1 MLRQIT
7 VHGQSVKGVAEAFG
21 LSRRTVAK
29 WKARFEAQG
38 TAGLV
43 DRSSR
48 PMRLPRAK
56 APVKAARIERLRRQ
70 RLPYAQIGARVG
82 LSAASVCRWL
92 RARGLHRLPSL
103 EVAVPIV
110 RYEKDRPGEL
120 VHIDIKKL
128 ARIEAVGH
136 RITGEYWNRSR
147 GAGYEHVFVAIDDR
161 SRVACAQIL
170 PDEQQGSALIF
181 LNSVCE
187 FYQRLGVSIEGI
199 MTDNGPAF
207 LSRAFERALSH
218 LHIKH
223 VRTRPYT
230 PRTNGKAERFIQTM
244 LREWAY
250 ARAFKHSDIRQL
262 HLLKWLHYYNWHR
275 PHSSLNAQ
283 PPLSIIGLPVNN
295 LLQIHN

>member
-1 MLRQIT
+1 MVRQIT
-7 VHGQSVKGVAEAFG
+7 VHGQPVKRVAEAFG

-38 TAGLV
+38 TAGLA

-56 APVKAARIERLRRQ
+56 ARAQAARIERLRRQ
-70 RLPYAQIGARVG
+70 RRTYAQIGARVG

-128 ARIEAVGH
+128 ARIERVGH

-147 GAGYEHVFVAIDDR
+147 GAGYEHVFVAVDDR

-170 PDEQQGSALIF
+170 PDEQQGSAL
-181 LNSVCE
+181 S
-187 FYQRLGVSIEGI
+187 
-199 MTDNGPAF
+199 
-207 LSRAFERALSH
+207 
-218 LHIKH
+218 
-223 VRTRPYT
+223 
-230 PRTNGKAERFIQTM
+230 
-244 LREWAY
+244 
-250 ARAFKHSDIRQL
+250 
-262 HLLKWLHYYNWHR
+262 
-275 PHSSLNAQ
+275 
-283 PPLSIIGLPVNN
+283 
-295 LLQIHN
+295 